1 MRARLGSVSRRVYPI
16 DRHLFILFRAGQI
29 CQLRQANT
37 PGGDFAAPRR
47 VPSASSSTNGR
58 ASARSVRMDRF
69 TVTASLC
76 IRAGRG
82 REKSH
87 SIVEIAEKPARHG
100 GACPRRCDR
109 PRGCRRDDDRPIGV
123 NAMTDDLGRPARS
136 IPRAWRVGPGHALL
150 FAAVLA
156 VGVALRFYRIT
167 ELPAALYP
175 DEAFY
180 GTDTLRSMASGVW
193 RVFYPLN
200 NGHEGLI

>member
-1 MRARLGSVSRRVYPI
+1 
-16 DRHLFILFRAGQI
+16 
-29 CQLRQANT
+29 
-37 PGGDFAAPRR
+37 
-47 VPSASSSTNGR
+47 
-58 ASARSVRMDRF
+58 
-69 TVTASLC
+69 
-76 IRAGRG
+76 
-82 REKSH
+82 
-87 SIVEIAEKPARHG
+87 
-100 GACPRRCDR
+100 
-109 PRGCRRDDDRPIGV
+109 
-123 NAMTDDLGRPARS
+123 MTDDLGRPARS

-200 NGHEGLI
+200 NGHEGLIVWAHAPFILAFGTTPWVLRLQPAVLGSLTLIAILPRRSPWNSRTASLC